1 MAAQA
6 IVQST
11 PSCGALPWWGAGA
24 PSRCPAIA
32 HRAISRS
39 VVAVRN
45 LWHERRVDRPR
56 ISDAPER
63 DRLVAAL
70 ERVAQGSSAALGEL
84 YDRTAAKLFGI
95 CLRILG
101 DRGEAE
107 DALQEVY
114 VSVWRR
120 AESFDAARAS
130 PITWLATIA
139 RNRAVDRLRSAG
151 RPRAMAPIE
160 DASGVAD
167 SAADALTLLE
177 AGEDLARLMGCIEA
191 LEPRQAG
198 AIRAAF
204 FEGAT
209 YAELATRGDVPLPT
223 MKSWVRRGLI
233 RLRECLER

>member
-1 MAAQA
+1 MNSHQ
-6 IVQST
+6 I
-11 PSCGALPWWGAGA
+11 
-24 PSRCPAIA
+24 
-32 HRAISRS
+32 
-39 VVAVRN
+39 N
-45 LWHERRVDRPR
+45 DM
-56 ISDAPER
+56 PER

-70 ERVAQGSSAALGEL
+70 ERIGQGSSIALGEL

-114 VSVWRR
+114 VSIWRR
-120 AESFDAARAS
+120 ADSFDAARAS

-139 RNRAVDRLRSAG
+139 RNRAVDRLRSSG
-151 RPRAMAPIE
+151 RPRATAPIE
-160 DASGVAD
+160 AASDVAD
-167 SAADALTLLE
+167 SADNALTLLE
-177 AGEDLARLMGCIEA
+177 ASEDRARLMGCVEELEA
-191 LEPRQAG
+191 RQAR

-204 FEGAT
+204 FEGNT
-209 YAELATRGDVPLPT
+209 YAELASRADVPLPT